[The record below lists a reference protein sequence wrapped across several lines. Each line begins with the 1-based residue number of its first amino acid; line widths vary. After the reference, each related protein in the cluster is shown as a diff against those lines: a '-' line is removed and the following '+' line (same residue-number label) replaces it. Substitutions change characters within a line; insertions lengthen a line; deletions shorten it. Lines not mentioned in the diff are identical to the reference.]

1 MSDNNDEKSFPGT
14 LIDPDTCEHHH
25 HTSHHQRHPHSHHA
39 PALVEL
45 HIHLDGSFR
54 HSTLFELAEK
64 KGITLPNGMKATIE
78 DFIPYVSVQSTC
90 QSLAEFLE
98 KFPFFLNIVA
108 GDVEAL
114 ERVAY
119 EFVEDQAIQGVL
131 YTEARYSPQVLMG
144 NTLTPEQV
152 IVAINRGFKRGI
164 KEFHVDIR
172 TLLCCIRPH
181 PEWSMEVVDLA
192 NKYRSAGVVG
202 IDLAGSE
209 HNCSYSPHAAAFER
223 AVKLGI
229 HRTVHAGETGSA
241 DSVLQA
247 IQQCHAERIGHGY
260 AIVDD
265 PAIYEIVHSRD
276 IHLECCLTSS
286 LHTNAV
292 GKYMPTDIEK
302 YEEHFMLHGHKTKT
316 TLHMHAKSK
325 KEVWHPIHHFARDHI
340 NFSLSCDDPSVSQIT
355 IEHEYEH
362 ALTDLKLSPAQLSQC
377 VFNAARSSFLPENE
391 KNQLIDRLLAN
402 YLPKQVVQHLYIK
415 NHDIHSIRI
424 ILATFDHP
432 SIFRLRD
439 TWRIFRIQ
447 KPKFYTALKY
457 LWNVLSQENN
467 WEDYHLWL
475 EQKFITDCL
484 NKKQPMLLFIGYLLS
499 KMIIDHY
506 HYYTISSHSKTS
518 TLSRVHMTLI
528 DYIKSSPKN
537 YQ

>member
-1 MSDNNDEKSFPGT
+1 QLICDTKEIVKRLALFLEIKIDDNILEKVLQYSSLQAMQTDLQRWSIERSKDMPKFIRKGEIGDWHNYFNEEQSKLIDMKVEQFPLMKTLWAKMSDNNDEKSFPGT

-64 KGITLPNGMKATIE
+64 KGILFLRMNLATIE

-402 YLPKQVVQHLYIK
+402 YLPKQVMTRQLADKIK
-415 NHDIHSIRI
+415 D
-424 ILATFDHP
+424 A
-432 SIFRLRD
+432 
-439 TWRIFRIQ
+439 
-447 KPKFYTALKY
+447 
-457 LWNVLSQENN
+457 
-467 WEDYHLWL
+467 
-475 EQKFITDCL
+475 
-484 NKKQPMLLFIGYLLS
+484 
-499 KMIIDHY
+499 
-506 HYYTISSHSKTS
+506 
-518 TLSRVHMTLI
+518 
-528 DYIKSSPKN
+528 
-537 YQ
+537 

>member
-1 MSDNNDEKSFPGT
+1 MSDNSDEKSFPGT

-78 DFIPYVSVQSTC
+78 DFIPYVSVQSAC

-108 GDVEAL
+108 GDVDAL

-131 YTEARYSPQVLMG
+131 YTEARYSPQFLMG

-152 IVAINRGFKRGI
+152 IEAINRGFERGI

-181 PEWSMEVVDLA
+181 PEWSMGVVDLA

-209 HNCSYSPHAAAFER
+209 HNYSYSPHAAAFER

-265 PAIYEIVHSRD
+265 PAIYEIVHNRD

-302 YEEHFMLHGHKTKT
+302 HEEHFRLHGHETKT
-316 TLHMHAKSK
+316 TLHIHAKSK
-325 KEVWHPIHHFARDHI
+325 KEIWHPIHHFARDHI

-402 YLPKQVVQHLYIK
+402 YLPKQVMIRQLADKIK
-415 NHDIHSIRI
+415 D
-424 ILATFDHP
+424 A
-432 SIFRLRD
+432 
-439 TWRIFRIQ
+439 
-447 KPKFYTALKY
+447 
-457 LWNVLSQENN
+457 
-467 WEDYHLWL
+467 
-475 EQKFITDCL
+475 
-484 NKKQPMLLFIGYLLS
+484 
-499 KMIIDHY
+499 
-506 HYYTISSHSKTS
+506 
-518 TLSRVHMTLI
+518 
-528 DYIKSSPKN
+528 
-537 YQ
+537 